1 MDDALDVFAVHGVG
15 GIWGALATGLF
26 ATTTVNAAGA
36 DGLFYGNPGQLLK
49 QAVAVA
55 AVAAFTAAVTWIIL
69 KVVDVTVGLR
79 VPEQGGPRT
88 GYHDAW
94 RGGVPVVD
102 GETDGRSDACSASPV
117 HRQDGGRT
125 KEGTTWT

>member
-1 MDDALDVFAVHGVG
+1 MTRSTSSPSTAWAAS
-15 GIWGALATGLF
+15 GARWRPGSSRP
-26 ATTTVNAAGA
+26 TTVNSAGA

-79 VPEQGGPRT
+79 VPEQEEVLGLDT
-88 GYHDAW
+88 TTH
-94 RGGVPVVD
+94 
-102 GETDGRSDACSASPV
+102 GEVAY
-117 HRQDGGRT
+117 QL
-125 KEGTTWT
+125 

>member
-1 MDDALDVFAVHGVG
+1 MPTEAESS
-15 GIWGALATGLF
+15 
-26 ATTTVNAAGA
+26 AAHQQTSLPTSDSFLVCA

-79 VPEQGGPRT
+79 VPEQEEVLGLDT
-88 GYHDAW
+88 TTH
-94 RGGVPVVD
+94 
-102 GETDGRSDACSASPV
+102 GEVAY
-117 HRQDGGRT
+117 QL
-125 KEGTTWT
+125 